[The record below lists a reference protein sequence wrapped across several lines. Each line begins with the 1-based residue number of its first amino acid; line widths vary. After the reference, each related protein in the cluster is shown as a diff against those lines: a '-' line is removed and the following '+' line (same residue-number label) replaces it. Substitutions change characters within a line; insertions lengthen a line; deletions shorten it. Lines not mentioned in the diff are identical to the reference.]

1 MSFLDGLLGSGAS
14 ASILGISNA
23 QQRSYDD
30 ALDVSRSAQ
39 IQAQYTQAQM
49 NRFNTHKWVFN
60 GQPCSLQQFADS
72 VWGSEDHPDKML
84 FLLTHSGPAVAES
97 SR

>member
-1 MSFLDGLLGSGAS
+1 MGLFDAMLGAGAS
-14 ASILGISNA
+14 HAILGISNA

-30 ALDVSRSAQ
+30 ALDASRSAQ
-39 IQAQYTQAQM
+39 MQAQYTQAQM

-60 GQPCSLQQFADS
+60 GKACTLQEFADCI
-72 VWGSEDHPDKML
+72 WPDQHEDKML

-97 SR
+97 TR